1 MIFVC
6 NYIGILTVAEDL
18 LKNDGQK
25 FLEMMESLADKRIQR
40 ERAAADGFSE
50 SEYEDDEDE
59 EEYDEEEE
67 EDEEDE
73 DELEE
78 EDGGAGEEPLT
89 EEQKMEEGRRMFQ
102 VFAARMF
109 EQRVLTA
116 YREKVSLLISISS
129 VSVILS

>member
-1 MIFVC
+1 MLFTDDTDDFE
-6 NYIGILTVAEDL
+6 YEGILTVAEDL

-50 SEYEDDEDE
+50 SEYEDDEEE

-73 DELEE
+73 DELDD
-78 EDGGAGEEPLT
+78 EDGEGAEAPLT

-116 YREKVSLLISISS
+116 YREKVS
-129 VSVILS
+129 